1 MLLLIWTSELYLR
14 KMVLLKGYKMV
25 KGIINNEPL
34 LYRIQWLYKWRKPPK
49 IFCYG
54 IWHFSCHMCQ
64 FSLKLAPRLM
74 MVSCDC
80 QKHSEGCA
88 ERARGR
94 GGKSF
99 IASDKCTDV
108 LLKLPQHNQKRVSE
122 KRFGQ
127 EEKLVLEMH
136 LSLSLT
142 FPVIRCLNL
151 LAFGFIQLCFKLE
164 ERLMHLQGGYISSV
178 SRAWDLLQYV
188 VPHSHQN
195 SFVLDSKI
203 VLACT
208 KMFTIL

>member
-1 MLLLIWTSELYLR
+1 
-14 KMVLLKGYKMV
+14 
-25 KGIINNEPL
+25 
-34 LYRIQWLYKWRKPPK
+34 
-49 IFCYG
+49 
-54 IWHFSCHMCQ
+54 MCQ

-127 EEKLVLEMH
+127 EEKLVLETD
-136 LSLSLT
+136 LSLTLT

-203 VLACT
+203 VLLVQKCLPFYNSHT
-208 KMFTIL
+208 VYFVKKCIYKCMQFCFSMYRKLWNCFN

>member
-1 MLLLIWTSELYLR
+1 MLLLIWTSELHLR

-127 EEKLVLEMH
+127 EEKLVLETY
-136 LSLSLT
+136 LSLTLT
-142 FPVIRCLNL
+142 FPVIRRLNL
-151 LAFGFIQLCFKLE
+151 LAFGFIQLYFKLE
-164 ERLMHLQGGYISSV
+164 ERLMTLQGGYISSV

-195 SFVLDSKI
+195 SFVLDSKT